1 MEPSIST
8 VETPAD
14 FGLKEASRVTGVS
27 LSTLRR
33 RRDDLRNAGATQ
45 HADGTWSIPVHTLIT
60 LGMLDKVGPT
70 APVSS
75 TPTERP
81 SDAPT
86 WDQVA
91 SLRGQLSDA
100 QRRAAVAEAV
110 AHERGNALEDVRRA
124 MRMLETR
131 TVTPA
136 ETPEKTSDTKANL
149 TLVPAKPESES
160 PPETLVERPLR
171 AWWRNRKR

>member
-1 MEPSIST
+1 MEPMSGT
-8 VETPAD
+8 ADTPAD
-14 FGLKEASRVTGVS
+14 LGLKEASRVTGVS

-45 HADGTWSIPVHTLIT
+45 HADGTWSIPIYTLVT
-60 LGMLDKVGPT
+60 LGMLDKVGPS

-75 TPTERP
+75 TPIERP

-91 SLRGQLSDA
+91 SLREQLLDA
-100 QRRAAVAEAV
+100 QQRAAVAEAV

-131 TVTPA
+131 TVTSA
-136 ETPEKTSDTKANL
+136 ETPEETSDTKANL
-149 TLVPAKPESES
+149 TLVPTNKESEP
-160 PPETLVERPLR
+160 PPETLTERPLR
-171 AWWRNRKR
+171 TWWRNRKR

>member
-1 MEPSIST
+1 MEPMNGT
-8 VETPAD
+8 AETPAD
-14 FGLKEASRVTGVS
+14 LGLKEASRITGIS

-70 APVSS
+70 APVSP

-81 SDAPT
+81 SDTPT

-91 SLRGQLSDA
+91 SLRDQLSDA
-100 QRRAAVAEAV
+100 QQRAAVAEAI
-110 AHERGNALEDVRRA
+110 AHERGSALEDARRA

-136 ETPEKTSDTKANL
+136 ETPEESSNARGNL
-149 TLVPAKPESES
+149 TLVPTNPVTAP
-160 PPETLVERPLR
+160 PPETLPERPLR

>member
-1 MEPSIST
+1 MEPTSGT
-8 VETPAD
+8 TDTPAD
-14 FGLKEASRVTGVS
+14 LGLKEASRVTGVS

-45 HADGTWSIPVHTLIT
+45 HADGTWSIPIHTLIT
-60 LGMLDKVGPT
+60 LGMLDRVGPS
-70 APVSS
+70 APVSL

-91 SLRGQLSDA
+91 SLRDQLMDA
-100 QRRAAVAEAV
+100 QQRAAVAEAV

-136 ETPEKTSDTKANL
+136 ETPKESSNIKENL
-149 TLVPAKPESES
+149 TLVPTNTESEP
-160 PPETLVERPLR
+160 PPETLAERPLR